1 MFRYFVLIFFVLS
14 LAAQVVGQGSYTV
27 IYRHLNNVDS
37 TGRNHGNEIKGA
49 LYVMNDTMTVYRL
62 AWSEYTLKKKFDIN
76 SGEAHH
82 GTLNNLKRDF
92 HYSIGHNKDSGFLLI
107 EPIDTNKWEIL
118 PNDTMTILNKKCI
131 AAKKS
136 DVVAWFTPS
145 IPLKAGPA
153 QYFGLPGLVLAVY
166 LNSYNIAI
174 IAEKIIHSIPEIVVS
189 KPLSII
195 TLDDFK
201 AMQKRNREK
210 DEKRIRWFGL

>member
-1 MFRYFVLIFFVLS
+1 MLRFFLFLLILMIVYEK
-14 LAAQVVGQGSYTV
+14 AASQSNYTV
-27 IYRHLNNVDS
+27 IYRHLNNIDS
-37 TGRNHGNEIKGA
+37 TGKNNGKGINGA

-62 AWSEYTLKKKFDIN
+62 ALSEYAMMKKFDIN
-76 SGEAHH
+76 SCEAHH
-82 GTLNNLKRDF
+82 GNINNLKGDF
-92 HYSIGHNKDSGFLLI
+92 HYSIGHNKDSGFLLV

-153 QYFGLPGLVLAVY
+153 QYFGLPGLVLAVFLY
-166 LNSYNIAI
+166 SYNITI
-174 IAEKIIHSIPEIVVS
+174 IAEKIIPSIPEIVTS

-195 TLDDFK
+195 TLADFK
-201 AMQKRNREK
+201 AMQKRIREK
-210 DEKRIRWFGL
+210 DERRIRWFGL